1 MASLAGLFKKD
12 PISMGEMFK
21 VRTDI
26 EKALADAGFTVTGA
40 GTMDG
45 AADISVERDGQTFL
59 VDIKNLV

>member
-12 PISMGEMFK
+12 PLSMGEMFK

-26 EKALADAGFTVTGA
+26 EKALKNAGFTVTGA

-45 AADISVERDGQTFL
+45 SADISIERDGQTFW
-59 VDIKNLV
+59 VDIRNLV